1 MIKIFADGEKVIIQA
16 SYKYPG
22 NGYLSN
28 FEINVGSELNAKF
41 REHNLN
47 EHLEETIHRIR
58 KEEYNRGWKD
68 AKSKK
73 RKEDWFS
80 STFK

>member
-1 MIKIFADGEKVIIQA
+1 MIKIFADGNKVIVQTE
-16 SYKYPG
+16 YKYPG
-22 NGYLSN
+22 NGYYTN
-28 FEINVGSELNAKF
+28 FDVDAGNKLDAQLRAE
-41 REHNLN
+41 NLN
-47 EHLEETIHRIR
+47 DHLAQSIQRIR

-73 RKEDWFS
+73 KKEDWFS